1 MSASDKTKLDGV
13 ATGATANSPD
23 ATLLNRANHT
33 GTQASSTIS
42 DFAESSRVQLEA
54 ALVAGANVTLTPSG
68 SGATRTIAIA
78 STAEGGGGGTV
89 TSVTGTAPIQVASGT
104 TTPAITI
111 DAASTIAAGSMSA
124 ADKTKLDGV
133 ESGAQVNVATNLE
146 QSIRTATNV
155 HVASSTGTSAILDS
169 ATTLL
174 AGVMTSADKTKLDG
188 VAAGATAN
196 SSDATLLARAN
207 HTGTQD
213 VSTISGL
220 GGAATLSVG
229 TTSGTVAAGDHAHL
243 GVYEPSGAA
252 ATAVSGHES
261 SFDHTLIATALQDP
275 SAFEVAGAV
284 SGHESSFDHTLIA
297 TALQPADAASFE
309 PAGAAATA
317 VSGHESSFDHTLIAT
332 ALQPAD
338 AASFE
343 PAGAAATA
351 VSGHESSFDH
361 TLIATALQ
369 SSQATA
375 DGLNLLGG
383 TLIEQQDIL
392 GCSTATQI
400 QMLALQTANAAQII
414 NLRSFHV

>member
-1 MSASDKTKLDGV
+1 
-13 ATGATANSPD
+13 
-23 ATLLNRANHT
+23 
-33 GTQASSTIS
+33 
-42 DFAESSRVQLEA
+42 
-54 ALVAGANVTLTPSG
+54 
-68 SGATRTIAIA
+68 
-78 STAEGGGGGTV
+78 
-89 TSVTGTAPIQVASGT
+89 
-104 TTPAITI
+104 
-111 DAASTIAAGSMSA
+111 
-124 ADKTKLDGV
+124 
-133 ESGAQVNVATNLE
+133 
-146 QSIRTATNV
+146 
-155 HVASSTGTSAILDS
+155 
-169 ATTLL
+169 
-174 AGVMTSADKTKLDG
+174 MTSADKTKLDG

-332 ALQPAD
+332 ALQ
-338 AASFE
+338 
-343 PAGAAATA
+343 
-351 VSGHESSFDH
+351 
-361 TLIATALQ
+361 